1 MFATLVKLK
10 QNALLLGLALAL
22 VGVGGA
28 PLLGGSEAV
37 AAKKGKPR
45 GPSASAETRFSRQD
59 VQRFENTEVR
69 LGIID
74 GVGTVAS
81 SSAIEVSGLAGPLTD
96 VNVNLIGIT
105 HGPTSTQDIDVLL
118 IGPEGRTALILS
130 DVGGNTPTQNVSL
143 VLDDQQ
149 PEQLPSAAALTNGFF
164 QPTNVGSPDTMNLG
178 SGPFTPPSGSSLGAF
193 NGIDPNGTWRLWA
206 YDDEPNGSSPSGGGI
221 NGGWALTITTAG
233 SDPVNG
239 KPTAAPD
246 RFKAKAGKTLRV
258 NGRGVLRNDRD
269 PDDGALTAIL
279 VRRPTQGRVQ
289 LKADGSFTY
298 KANKR
303 AGGKDSF
310 TYLAKDSSGLQARA
324 TVHIEIKAHKQGN
337 GSRNRGRGR

>member
-10 QNALLLGLALAL
+10 QPALLLGLAFAL
-22 VGVGGA
+22 VGTGAA
-28 PLLGGSEAV
+28 PLLGGPVSV
-37 AAKKGKPR
+37 AAKPGKQR
-45 GPSASAETRFSRQD
+45 NPSATAEKRFSRQD
-59 VQRFENTEVR
+59 VRRFENTEVR
-69 LGIID
+69 LGIVD
-74 GVGTVAS
+74 GVGTVAT
-81 SSAIEVSGLAGPLTD
+81 SSAIEVSGLTGPLTD

-130 DVGGNTPTQNVSL
+130 DVGANTATQNVTL

-149 PEQLPSAAALTNGFF
+149 AEQLPSAMALTNGFF

-178 SGPFTPPSGSSLGAF
+178 NGPFNPPSGSSLGTF

-233 SDPVNG
+233 SEPVNG
-239 KPTAAPD
+239 KPTAASD
-246 RFKAKAGKTLRV
+246 RFKATAGKVLRV
-258 NGRGVLRNDRD
+258 KGRGVLRNDRD
-269 PDDGALTAIL
+269 PDNDALTAVV
-279 VRRPTQGRVQ
+279 VRRPKQGRVV

-298 KANKR
+298 KSTKR
-303 AGGKDSF
+303 ARGKDSF
-310 TYLAKDSSGLQARA
+310 TYVAKDSSGHQARA
-324 TVHIEIKAHKQGN
+324 TVHIEIKAHKPGH
-337 GSRNRGRGR
+337 GGKNRGR